1 MSYYH
6 DYRMEKIFQAL
17 EQPKTI
23 ESLQL
28 SESFITDLFLKI
40 VAGYGTI
47 KTSTINEI
55 TGIHWDILEKI
66 LPELEKSGLC
76 ATVGGGFLFSS
87 VEYSITPKGRE

>member
-1 MSYYH
+1 MVLMSYYH

-66 LPELEKSGLC
+66 LPELEKVVF
-76 ATVGGGFLFSS
+76 APRWVADFYFQAWNTV
-87 VEYSITPKGRE
+87 